1 VSSERLER
9 RLAAILAADVA
20 SYSRLMGRDEE
31 GTLAQLK
38 SFRKA
43 LVDPAITVHRGRIV
57 KTTGDGM
64 LAEFASAVDAAR
76 CAVEIQRGMA
86 RQNTDVPQDQRIEF
100 RIGIHLGDI
109 IIDDNDIFGEGV
121 NIAARL
127 EGIAEPGGVCISD
140 DAQRQIR
147 GKVDIAFDDM
157 GSQSLKNIADPMR
170 AWRGR
175 IADEAASAV
184 QSGSSPVKQALA
196 LPDKPSIAVLPFEN
210 MSGDPEQEY
219 FADGM
224 VEDITTAL
232 SRFRSLF
239 VIARNSSFT
248 YKGKA
253 VDIRQVG
260 RELGVRYVLEGS
272 VRKAGGQVRI
282 SGQLIDVTTG
292 THLWAD
298 RFDGELENIF
308 DLQDKV
314 TRQVIGAITSEI
326 NQAETDRANRR
337 PINSIDAVTECY
349 RGIPHAQWPTGPE
362 NNDLALQ
369 HFKNAIALD
378 PTYALAY
385 GGAAMCLMWRRVNK
399 WPRDNVE
406 DSKQLSHLAEC
417 AKELR
422 TDDAYTLSAL
432 GFALVV
438 YNVEDYDVG
447 IDMVDAAIRANP
459 NLGSA
464 YLARGFLRV
473 WDGGSDNAIADFEQ
487 SMRFS
492 PRDPFSFTSMIGL
505 AFGNYNAGKF
515 AEAANWADKAIRT
528 FPFFIPGLQIAI
540 MCYVGAGRMEDAQRV
555 MADCLRM
562 LPNLRRSTVEEL
574 DGLRSPELR
583 VKMREAHV
591 KAGLPE

>member
-1 VSSERLER
+1 
-9 RLAAILAADVA
+9 
-20 SYSRLMGRDEE
+20 MGVDEE
-31 GTLAQLK
+31 GTLARLK
-38 SFRKA
+38 TIRKV
-43 LVDPAITVHRGRIV
+43 LFDPTIATHRGRIV

-64 LAEFASAVDAAR
+64 LVEFASAVDAAR
-76 CAVEIQRGMA
+76 AAAEIQQAMTK
-86 RQNTDVPQDQRIEF
+86 QNIPVAQDTRIEF
-100 RIGIHLGDI
+100 RIGIHVGDV
-109 IIDDNDIFGEGV
+109 IIDDNDIFGDGV

-140 DAQRQIR
+140 DAQRQLR
-147 GKVDIAFDDM
+147 GKIDLPFGDL
-157 GSQSLKNIADPMR
+157 GPQTLKNIAEPMR
-170 AWRGR
+170 AWRLQIQGN
-175 IADEAASAV
+175 AAA
-184 QSGSSPVKQALA
+184 GGHSPA
-196 LPDKPSIAVLPFEN
+196 LPDKPSIAVLPFQN

-239 VIARNSSFT
+239 VIARNSAFT

-253 VDIRQVG
+253 VDIKQVG

-292 THLWAD
+292 AHLWAD
-298 RFDGELENIF
+298 RFDGGLENIF

-314 TRQVIGAITSEI
+314 TRKVIGAITSEI
-326 NQAETDRANRR
+326 NQAETDRASRR

-349 RGIPHAQWPTGPE
+349 RGISHAQWPTGPE
-362 NNDLALQ
+362 NNDRALQ
-369 HFKNAIALD
+369 HFKNAMAID
-378 PTYALAY
+378 PTYAIAY

-417 AKELR
+417 VKELR

-432 GFALVV
+432 GFSLVV
-438 YNVEDYDVG
+438 YNVEDYKIG
-447 IDMVDAAIRANP
+447 IDMVEAAIQANP

-473 WDGGSDNAIADFEQ
+473 WDGGSDDAIADFEQ

-505 AFGNYNAGKF
+505 AFANYNAGKF

-540 MCYVGAGRMEDAQRV
+540 MCYVGAGRTEDAQRV

-562 LPNLRRSTVEEL
+562 VPSLRRSAAEEP

-583 VKMREAHV
+583 RSMREALS

>member
-1 VSSERLER
+1 MAV
-9 RLAAILAADVA
+9 LAADVA
-20 SYSRLMGRDEE
+20 GYSRLMGVDEE

-38 SFRKA
+38 AIRKDFI
-43 LVDPAITVHRGRIV
+43 DPTIAAHRGRIV

-64 LAEFASAVDAAR
+64 LVEFASAVDAAR
-76 CAVEIQRGMA
+76 CAVEVQRGVA
-86 RQNTDVPQDQRIEF
+86 DQNAGVPPNVRIQF
-100 RIGIHLGDI
+100 RIGIHVGDI
-109 IIDDNDIFGEGV
+109 IFDDNDIFGDGV

-127 EGIAEPGGVCISD
+127 EGIAEPGGICISD
-140 DAQRQIR
+140 DTQRQIR
-147 GKVDIAFDDM
+147 GKIDLPFDDI
-157 GSQSLKNIADPMR
+157 GPQSLKNIAEPMR
-170 AWRGR
+170 AWRLQ
-175 IADEAASAV
+175 INANTSLAASKKPVVEAA
-184 QSGSSPVKQALA
+184 PPPA
-196 LPDKPSIAVLPFEN
+196 LPDKPSIAVLPFQN

-253 VDIRQVG
+253 ADIRQVG

-272 VRKAGGQVRI
+272 VRKVGGQVRI

-292 THLWAD
+292 AHLWAD
-298 RFDGELENIF
+298 RFDGGLENIF

-326 NQAETDRANRR
+326 NQAETDRASRR

-349 RGIPHAQWPTGPE
+349 RGISHAQWPTGPE
-362 NNDLALQ
+362 NNDRALQ
-369 HFKNAIALD
+369 HFKNAMALD

-399 WPRDNVE
+399 WPRDNVD
-406 DSKQLSHLAEC
+406 DSKQLLHLAEC
-417 AKELR
+417 VKELR

-438 YNVEDYDVG
+438 YNVEHYDVG

-473 WDGGSDNAIADFEQ
+473 WDGGAQNAIADFEQ

-492 PRDPFSFTSMIGL
+492 PRDPFSFTTMIGL

-540 MCYVGAGRMEDAQRV
+540 MCYVGAGRMGDAQRV

-562 LPNLRRSTVEEL
+562 IPNFRLSTMEEPN
-574 DGLRSPELR
+574 GLRSPELR
-583 VKMREAHV
+583 MKMREAHI